1 MMKLRP
7 LLRGPEIIAVFVK
20 HGCASYL
27 QQLGLLK
34 RSSIKTTKASN
45 KSAAFT
51 AALEELGPTFVK
63 LGQFLSTRSEQLPAS
78 LIQELKKLQKNVT
91 PLSFS
96 EIQPLIETSIGGD
109 YQRLFTE
116 IEAIPL
122 GAASIGQ
129 VHGARLKDGTE
140 VALKVRRPNIERQV
154 RHDIETLT
162 ELARIAEK
170 NARLAREL
178 QVVALVHDFSRSLMT
193 ELDFKHEAQVMM
205 TMRENNHHPQ
215 LYIPA
220 VAVQHATTDLLI
232 QERIEGADLSTA
244 TLSGLSI
251 DAKEQL
257 STTICEALTMQ
268 LFEHGLFHADPHP
281 GNFKLLDNNVLAM
294 LDFGNVGQLSEQHN
308 RLLMDLIMAAS
319 NRDAISFSF
328 AMMSLDANQTI
339 NRRAFEKD
347 IERMMA
353 RYLQVDMS
361 QLNYGLLVQDILQ
374 LARSYTIEIPFEFLQ
389 IGQAV
394 LKLQDT
400 LTLLTPDLNMSLII
414 RKTIP
419 IVVKQQ
425 LNHTK
430 ITKQMKS
437 NSHLMWQ
444 AARKLPVVINEVINQ
459 LQEGKPTVKMEMN
472 MADQLV
478 QRLEKIAYML
488 IFGIALLAFSIL
500 TAGLFIGFTSAAGSI
515 AFNNSIF
522 QAMAITAM
530 AIVILFMMML
540 VWLIQ
545 RIRKK

>member
-1 MMKLRP
+1 MPAP
-7 LLRGPEIIAVFVK
+7 LI
-20 HGCASYL
+20 H
-27 QQLGLLK
+27 
-34 RSSIKTTKASN
+34 
-45 KSAAFT
+45 
-51 AALEELGPTFVK
+51 
-63 LGQFLSTRSEQLPAS
+63 
-78 LIQELKKLQKNVT
+78 ELKKLQKNVT
-91 PLSFS
+91 PIAFS
-96 EIQPLIETSIGGD
+96 EIKPLINKSVGGD
-109 YQRLFTE
+109 YMRLFSE
-116 IEAIPL
+116 IEPTPL

-129 VHGARLKDGTE
+129 VHGARLKDGTA
-140 VALKVRRPNIERQV
+140 VALKVRRPQIERQV

-170 NARLAREL
+170 NSRYAREL
-178 QVVALVHDFSRSLMT
+178 QVSALVRDFSRSLMT
-193 ELDFKHEAQVMM
+193 ELDFKHEAQVMT

-220 VAVQHATTDLLI
+220 VAVQHATSDLLI
-232 QERIEGADLSTA
+232 QERIEGEELSSETLSSLSTA
-244 TLSGLSI
+244 E
-251 DAKEQL
+251 KEQL

-281 GNFKLLDNNVLAM
+281 GNFKLLANNVLGM
-294 LDFGNVGQLSEQHN
+294 LDFGNVGQLNERLN
-308 RLLMDLIMAAS
+308 RLLMDLIIAAS
-319 NRDAISFSF
+319 NRDAVSFSF
-328 AMMSLDANQTI
+328 AMMSLDASKTI
-339 NRRAFEKD
+339 NRHAFEKD

-361 QLNYGLLVQDILQ
+361 QLNYGLLIQDVLQ
-374 LARSYTIEIPFEFLQ
+374 IARSYTIEIPFEFLQ

-400 LTLLTPDLNMSLII
+400 LTMLTPDLNMSLII

-425 LNHTK
+425 FNPTK
-430 ITKQMKS
+430 MTKRMKS
-437 NSHLMWQ
+437 NGHLLWQ

-459 LQEGKPTVKMEMN
+459 FQEGKPSVKMEMN
-472 MADQLV
+472 MDDHLL
-478 QRLEKIAYML
+478 QRVEKIAYML

-522 QAMAITAM
+522 QTMAITAM
-530 AIVILFMMML
+530 AIVVLFMTML